1 MLRDEISQALTTA
14 MKARKP
20 RETSTLRLILAAIK
34 DRDIASRTG
43 GAGGSID
50 GIGDDEVMKVL
61 QTMIRQRKDSMQAY
75 TQGGRPELADQEAA
89 EIEVIRRFLPA
100 EMSDAELAAA
110 VDGAVEQLGATGLK
124 DMGRT
129 MAHLRETY
137 AGRMDFS
144 KASARLKQRLAS

>member
-43 GAGGSID
+43 GTGGSID

-75 TQGGRPELADQEAA
+75 AQGGRPELAAQEEQ
-89 EIEVIRRFLPA
+89 EIAVIRRFLPP

-129 MAHLRETY
+129 MAHLRAAY